1 MALPTIQSAIPKRRY
16 QFGEFAIT
24 LLTDI
29 SSSDSASYLFI
40 AAVLREGASKPEVYI
55 TCETTTSNDQDTCRI
70 RVLSEQDEHL
80 ISEDK
85 QWRHEQKFCDYALQ
99 GIQQMFELTD
109 ETPILIS

>member
-1 MALPTIQSAIPKRRY
+1 MALPYIQSAIPKRRY

-29 SSSDSASYLFI
+29 ESSDPVSYLYI
-40 AAVLREGASKPEVYI
+40 LAVLREGASKPEVYI
-55 TCETTTSNDQDTCRI
+55 TCESMTLNGETTHRI
-70 RVLSEQDEHL
+70 RVLSEQEEHI
-80 ISEDK
+80 ISQGK
-85 QWRHEQKFCDYALQ
+85 QWRDQQKFCAYALQ